1 MDTKLAAMKM
11 KSFQDSFAFQF
22 ETFFDTTFDDQILD
36 SVSLSDVGKG
46 RMKVAIKKVAKE
58 AFLAGKIA
66 GLEKAEQII
75 RSPVFKGMPET
86 QAVAVHN
93 LSFQE

>member
-36 SVSLSDVGKG
+36 MSKADLKI
-46 RMKVAIKKVAKE
+46 AIKKVAKE